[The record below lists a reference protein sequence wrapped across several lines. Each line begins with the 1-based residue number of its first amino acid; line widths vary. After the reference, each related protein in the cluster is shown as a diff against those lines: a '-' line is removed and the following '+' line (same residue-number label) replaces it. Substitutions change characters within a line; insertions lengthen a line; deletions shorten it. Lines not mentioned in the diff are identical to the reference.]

1 VRNAAILP
9 PEAACL
15 NVSESQA
22 DDALRSA
29 PPRLPRQKKAH
40 SGVDSATTEN
50 ATYFTSSRLILD
62 LSFLGFFFSRFGA
75 SLLPISK

>member
-1 VRNAAILP
+1 MQQFAAGSRLLLQREREP
-9 PEAACL
+9 RGRRTPKRAA
-15 NVSESQA
+15 
-22 DDALRSA
+22 
-29 PPRLPRQKKAH
+29 PLPRQMKAH

-75 SLLPISK
+75 SLLPIPK